1 MNTTLTVTD
10 PLADQ
15 TVTILITLPPG
26 EGPRDERPALVSLGV
41 AEQAPVVKTGTLA
54 DLPALIQ
61 DAWTAYGVRA
71 QLAGTEPESETVAEE
86 QVVDSAGIDD
96 DDEADPTPTPQ
107 AELIPPKPQ
116 AKNLSLF

>member
-10 PLADQ
+10 PLTDQ

-26 EGPRDERPALVSLGV
+26 EGPREERPALVSLGV
-41 AEQAPVVKTGTLA
+41 AEQAPVVKTGTFA

-61 DAWTAYGVRA
+61 EAWTAYGVRLH
-71 QLAGTEPESETVAEE
+71 LAGTDPDSETVAEE
-86 QVVDSAGIDD
+86 QVVDSAGIHDD
-96 DDEADPTPTPQ
+96 DKSTPIPQ
-107 AELIPPKPQ
+107 TALTAPKPQ

>member
-1 MNTTLTVTD
+1 MQRLLAVED

-15 TVTILITLPPG
+15 TVTILITLPPD
-26 EGPRDERPALVSLGV
+26 EGAREERSALVSLGV

-54 DLPALIQ
+54 DLPALIR
-61 DAWTAYGVRA
+61 DAWTAYGVRL

-86 QVVDSAGIDD
+86 QVVDSAGIHD
-96 DDEADPTPTPQ
+96 DDEEDPTPTLQ
-107 AELIPPKPQ
+107 AELTPPKPQ

>member
-1 MNTTLTVTD
+1 MQRLLAVED

-61 DAWTAYGVRA
+61 DAWTAYGVRV
-71 QLAGTEPESETVAEE
+71 QLAVTEPEADTVAEE
-86 QVVDSAGIDD
+86 QVLDSAGIE
-96 DDEADPTPTPQ
+96 DDEDSTPTPQ
-107 AELIPPKPQ
+107 EAGLAAPKPQ

>member
-1 MNTTLTVTD
+1 MNPAIAIIDSLTN
-10 PLADQ
+10 Q
-15 TVTILITLPPG
+15 EVTIVVTLPPD
-26 EGPRDERPALVSLGV
+26 EGPREERPALVSLGV
-41 AEQAPVVKTGTLA
+41 AEQAPVIKTGTLT

-86 QVVDSAGIDD
+86 QVVDSAGIPDD
-96 DDEADPTPTPQ
+96 DDKSTPTPQ
-107 AELIPPKPQ
+107 EAGLAAPKPQ

>member
-61 DAWTAYGVRA
+61 QAWTAYGVRL
-71 QLAGTEPESETVAEE
+71 QLAATEAEAETVAEE
-86 QVVDSAGIDD
+86 QVVDSAGTEDD
-96 DDEADPTPTPQ
+96 DDDNSAPTPQ
-107 AELIPPKPQ
+107 ATLTPPKPQ